1 MAKTIDMILE
11 AEEEVSSVYRTWRKE
26 AKRELNFC
34 LGNQWRTEDAAKL
47 KAEGRPALTFNEIQ
61 PIMRLIT
68 GFQSQNRQDI
78 KVIGVEGGDEFDAHI
93 LTLLIKN
100 IMTRS
105 YGEFKVTNMFR
116 SGIRTSKGWIEPDVI
131 FEEDPIS
138 GFIKLRNSM
147 YYQMF
152 PDPDYTEYDMSDGEF
167 VLKRLAMTKSR
178 LHNMFPE
185 KESLIKRLQV
195 TVSPFG
201 EATEL
206 EDDKETGLEQEVD
219 GDNEGVPF
227 NRSERRLLHDLT
239 IYHYKKLVKKLY
251 MIDMVTGQVKDV
263 TEQKLNRRD
272 QNELLDKLNRKEE
285 NIAFLSQKIGVP
297 WIAMKS
303 GAELLSDDISPEWP
317 HVKTFPIVPYVAS
330 FNPEAK
336 RTENIFQGLAKAL
349 IDPQQEI
356 NKRASQR
363 LNLIS
368 ATANAPWIGDSD
380 ALSPEAWTALE
391 NQGSTPGLVLRKKK
405 GTELSRAFP
414 VPAGQ
419 LHAFLIADASDQIK
433 RTSGV
438 NADLLGQTENKT
450 VSGKALQIRQR
461 SGIMVIQDVFDNL
474 RYSRDILGRLLIGM
488 ILNHYTPDKI
498 VRIVGEKHLEESP
511 QTGEISEVGE
521 ITTQEAED
529 LLNNFDMLKYDLAVD
544 ETQMSPVMRMA
555 VGEELL
561 ALRDKLPSLQT
572 GVADDLIIESTS
584 IPHKKEIIERI
595 KNQAQPQGGQALPQA

>member
-1 MAKTIDMILE
+1 MILE
-11 AEEEVSSVYRTWRKE
+11 SEVEVASVYRKWKKE
-26 AKRELNFC
+26 AKRELDFC
-34 LGNQWRTEDAAKL
+34 LGDQWRSEDKEQL
-47 KAEGRPALTFNEIQ
+47 KSEGRPALTFNEIQ
-61 PIMRLIT
+61 PVIRLIT

-93 LTLLIKN
+93 FTLLIKN

-105 YGEFKVTNMFR
+105 YGEFKITKMFR
-116 SGIRTSKGWIEPDVI
+116 SGIRTSKGWIEPDVV
-131 FEEDPIS
+131 FDEDPIS
-138 GFIKLRNSM
+138 GFIKLRNSL
-147 YYQMF
+147 YYQVF
-152 PDPDYTEYDMSDGEF
+152 PDPDYTEYDMSDAEF

-178 LHNMFPE
+178 LLNMFPE
-185 KESLIKRLQV
+185 KENIIKRLQV
-195 TVSPFG
+195 TISPFD
-201 EATEL
+201 EITKV
-206 EDDKETGLEQEVD
+206 EDDPDTGYEQEVD
-219 GDNEGVPF
+219 GDNSGVPF
-227 NRSERRLLHDLT
+227 NRSERRLLHDLS
-239 IYHYKKLVKKLY
+239 IYHYKKFVKKLY
-251 MIDMVTGQVKDV
+251 AIDMISGQFKDV
-263 TEQKLNRRD
+263 TDQKLSKRD
-272 QNELLDKLNRKEE
+272 QAQMLDAVNKKEE
-285 NIAFLSQKIGVP
+285 NLVFLSQKIGVP

-303 GAELLSDDISPEWP
+303 GEELLEDNISPEWP
-317 HVKTFPIVPYVAS
+317 HVKTFPMVPYVAS
-330 FNPEAK
+330 FNPEARRPDK
-336 RTENIFQGLAKAL
+336 IFQGLVKAL

-363 LNLIS
+363 LHLVN
-368 ATANAPWIGDSD
+368 ATANAPWVGDTD
-380 ALSPEAWTALE
+380 ALSPEGWQKLE
-391 NQGSTPGLVLRKKK
+391 KLGSTPGVVFRKKK
-405 GTELSRAFP
+405 GSQLSREFP

-438 NADLLGQTENKT
+438 NADLLGQSESKT
-450 VSGKALQIRQR
+450 VSGKALQIRQQ

-488 ILNHYTPDKI
+488 ILNNYTPEKI
-498 VRIVGEKHLEESP
+498 VRIVGEKQLEEDP

-572 GVADDLIIESTS
+572 GIADDLIVESTS
-584 IPHKKEIIERI
+584 IPHKKEIIKRI
-595 KNQAQPQGGQALPQA
+595 KSALQSQEQASPPA